1 MGETDEKHMN
11 AMHACLTKECP
22 SSLGV
27 IPLSLLYMAPILQL
41 DAPFVALF
49 NAQSSKHSLN
59 STVNGFWPKLSHNK
73 LYQETVRWNGD
84 ICICSATVGRRL
96 RSNKCSKTKQ
106 ILTQCD
112 LVSIDMHRRNNK
124 KCQNMNENVLIYE
137 MLSDEKTQ
145 IFIDGVMEQNV
156 YRNMEHLPYICL
168 VIRPT
173 NANDTRLQE
182 LILSTKGKNNY
193 FIVKFGE
200 NNEEIKGVMYAIL
213 PSFVMIRIYTKLDWQ
228 CPSAAID
235 KKLQTL
241 TLCEPELTE
250 KDYQKLEKICDANL
264 QIGKHC
270 AMKFLKTATLKNENT
285 KRKKKKK
292 KKKKKKS

>member
-59 STVNGFWPKLSHNK
+59 SAVNGFWPKLSHKK

-112 LVSIDMHRRNNK
+112 LVSIDMHRRNK
-124 KCQNMNENVLIYE
+124 KCQNMNENVLIYD

-182 LILSTKGKNNY
+182 LILSTKGESNY

-200 NNEEIKGVMYAIL
+200 NNEEIKGVMHAIL
-213 PSFVMIRIYTKLDWQ
+213 PTFVMIRIYTKLHWQ

-235 KKLQTL
+235 KKFQTL
-241 TLCEPELTE
+241 TLCEPDLTG
-250 KDYQKLEKICDANL
+250 KDHQKLEKICDANL

-270 AMKFLKTATLKNENT
+270 AIKFLKTATLKNENT